1 MDSFDKYK
9 SNKKNKSFI
18 QIKFKNL
25 LIFIF
30 FNLFYISYEVTE
42 ITLVINGNGK
52 QKVISDSFN
61 SIPSEIIGSDIEQC
75 INKRECVLKSDTN
88 KVTIIFDSL
97 IISCNHMFSGLSSI
111 TEIDLS
117 NFDTSRV
124 TVMAFMFNDCINLEK
139 VIFGNIKTSKAENM
153 YGLFNNCIR
162 LISVDLSNFDFST
175 VKNTN

>member
-1 MDSFDKYK
+1 MDSFYKFK
-9 SNKKNKSFI
+9 SNRKNKYFI
-18 QIKFKNL
+18 HNKFKNI

-30 FNLFYISYEVTE
+30 LDLFFNSFEKTE
-42 ITLVINGNGK
+42 ITLVINGKGK

-61 SIPSEIIGSDIEQC
+61 PIPSEIIGSDIEQC

-117 NFDTSRV
+117 NFDTSSV
-124 TVMAFMFNDCINLEK
+124 TDMAFMFNDCI
-139 VIFGNIKTSKAENM
+139 
-153 YGLFNNCIR
+153 
-162 LISVDLSNFDFST
+162 
-175 VKNTN
+175 